1 MTTPLR
7 RLVLL
12 ALATAA
18 LLAGCGSDDDSSGD
32 DGAAAGPAAAETTT
46 APEEDTAP
54 AEEEEEPAE
63 PAGSTIE
70 LGDSQYGQVLFDED
84 GQAIYL
90 FDKETSDTSE
100 CYDDCAAE
108 WPPVLTEGE
117 PQAGRGID
125 ESLLGTTER
134 DDGTT
139 QVTYNGHPLYLYAHE
154 GPNEVRCHNVPGFGG
169 LWLAL
174 GADGNRIS

>member
-1 MTTPLR
+1 M
-7 RLVLL
+7 RLLLL
-12 ALATAA
+12 ALAVTA
-18 LLAGCGSDDDSSGD
+18 LLAGCGSDDDSGD
-32 DGAAAGPAAAETTT
+32 EGAAPAADTAT
-46 APEEDTAP
+46 APEPEATETEAEEAP
-54 AEEEEEPAE
+54 AEAK
-63 PAGSTIE
+63 GTTIR
-70 LGDSQYGQVLFDED
+70 LGDSQFGQVLFDES

-90 FDKETSDTSE
+90 FDKETSDKSE

-108 WPPVLTEGE
+108 WPPVLTDGE

-139 QVTYNGHPLYLYAHE
+139 QVTYNGHPLYFYAHE
-154 GPNEVRCHNVPGFGG
+154 GKDEVRCHDVPGFGG
-169 LWLAL
+169 IWLAL

>member
-1 MTTPLR
+1 MR
-7 RLVLL
+7 RLLL
-12 ALATAA
+12 TILAVTALAM
-18 LLAGCGSDDDSSGD
+18 AGCGSDDDAGD
-32 DGAAAGPAAAETTT
+32 DGGAPAADTAAAPEAQPTETEQEQ
-46 APEEDTAP
+46 AR
-54 AEEEEEPAE
+54 
-63 PAGSTIE
+63 AGRERAGTTIE
-70 LGDSQYGQVLFDED
+70 LGDSQYGQVLFDEG

-117 PQAGRGID
+117 PRVGEGLD

-139 QVTYNGHPLYLYAHE
+139 QVTYNGHPLYFYAHE
-154 GPNEVRCHNVPGFGG
+154 GKDEVRCHNVPGFGG
-169 LWLAL
+169 IWLAL